1 MILAADIGNT
11 HIQLGCIDDK
21 GVIRGPVQMS
31 TDRVETAFEYAA
43 EIRQVLDLIG
53 VCGKDLDGSIISS
66 VVPNVT
72 TSVASAFKILTG
84 REPYILGQNIDSGLA
99 VDMDGIT
106 ADQIAGDLVATAVAA
121 REEYM
126 LPAII
131 IDIGTATTVTVVDKR
146 GVYIGG
152 CIMPGPGTTM
162 KGMLERTS
170 LLPAI
175 DFSTPERVI
184 AKDTVDAMKSGIMYG
199 SAGALDGIIDRYT
212 EELKKNGDLKDG
224 DPTVIATGGMGKII
238 APFCRH
244 KIILD
249 EHLLLKGLWLIW
261 KLNQHPVR

>member
-106 ADQIAGDLVATAVAA
+106 ADQIRRSCSDGC
-121 REEYM
+121 RR
-126 LPAII
+126 P
-131 IDIGTATTVTVVDKR
+131 R
-146 GVYIGG
+146 GVYA
-152 CIMPGPGTTM
+152 PG
-162 KGMLERTS
+162 
-170 LLPAI
+170 
-175 DFSTPERVI
+175 DH
-184 AKDTVDAMKSGIMYG
+184 Y
-199 SAGALDGIIDRYT
+199 RYR
-212 EELKKNGDLKDG
+212 DG
-224 DPTVIATGGMGKII
+224 DHGH
-238 APFCRH
+238 CR
-244 KIILD
+244 
-249 EHLLLKGLWLIW
+249 
-261 KLNQHPVR
+261 